1 MPPLHR
7 FDIVGFSLQYEL
19 TYTNVLNM
27 LDLAGIPMRSAD
39 RAHGPLIIGGAV
51 SAPSIPNLW
60 LRSLIFLWLVTAKK
74 FCRNCWMFIKTA
86 GTGGADQGRDAD

>member
-39 RAHGPLIIGGAV
+39 RAHGPLIIGGGVCAFNPEPV
-51 SAPSIPNLW
+51 APFFDLFVVGDGEEVLPELLDVYKNS
-60 LRSLIFLWLVTAKK
+60 RD
-74 FCRNCWMFIKTA
+74 R
-86 GTGGADQGRDAD
+86 GG